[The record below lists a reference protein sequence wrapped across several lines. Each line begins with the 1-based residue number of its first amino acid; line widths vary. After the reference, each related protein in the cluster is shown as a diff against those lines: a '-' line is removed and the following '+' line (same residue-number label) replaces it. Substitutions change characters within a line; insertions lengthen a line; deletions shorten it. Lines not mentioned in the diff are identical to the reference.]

1 MELLL
6 QELSSASKLLTDFRE
21 MYEYENRLKTFTK
34 WPFQEN
40 CKCTPEN
47 VSLKMVILPLS
58 YFLCTVPDC
67 EVIVKYIHV
76 HEESTKPEDEK
87 FNTPAFL
94 CSLLRNTMAGLTG
107 FSVFGLPTDF
117 NVVTVLVPLIFL
129 FLSFKN

>member
-1 MELLL
+1 M
-6 QELSSASKLLTDFRE
+6 
-21 MYEYENRLKTFTK
+21 
-34 WPFQEN
+34 
-40 CKCTPEN
+40 
-47 VSLKMVILPLS
+47 
-58 YFLCTVPDC
+58 PDC

-117 NVVTVLVPLIFL
+117 NIVTVLVPLIFL